1 MNINFDVE
9 QFKADPRGL
18 IDVLSNLYRV
28 GAYHLGNHREIEEIV
43 CRTPSSAL
51 KFCQMVNHAYGV
63 SREAEKVFV
72 KNPSIGIRYLR
83 LVGRTEFLDE
93 KIQKRFWKKI
103 MKHAEMAYE
112 WARAFGRRLSEAE
125 EEVFVGDVR
134 LAKDYAYY
142 VIKGPFPERIHH
154 MLVLRSFENMG
165 GWEKKYLNDYL
176 QYAEASSKKAT
187 V

>member
-1 MNINFDVE
+1 MNISFEVDRFRN
-9 QFKADPRGL
+9 DPRGL

-28 GAYHLGNHREIEEIV
+28 GAYHLGNHGEVEEIV

-83 LVGRTEFLDE
+83 LVGRTDFLDE
-93 KIQKRFWKKI
+93 KVQKRFWRKVLKSPDL
-103 MKHAEMAYE
+103 ALE
-112 WARAFGRRLSEAE
+112 WSRTLGRRLPEG
-125 EEVFVGDVR
+125 EEVFVGDMR
-134 LAKDYAYY
+134 CAREYSFH
-142 VIKGPFPERIHH
+142 VIKGAFPEKVHQ
-154 MLVLRSFENMG
+154 MLFLRSFENLD
-165 GWEKKYLNDYL
+165 GWDKKYLSDYL
-176 QYAEASSKKAT
+176 RYAEESSKKSM